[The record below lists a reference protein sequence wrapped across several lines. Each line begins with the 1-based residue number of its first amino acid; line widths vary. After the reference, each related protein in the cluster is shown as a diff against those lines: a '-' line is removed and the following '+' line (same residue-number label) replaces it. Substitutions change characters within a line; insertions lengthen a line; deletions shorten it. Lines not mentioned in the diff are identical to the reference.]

1 VKFGLTGRAD
11 APPAVR
17 AIAPAPRRQIEF
29 LPTSRIFPGIN
40 RKTKR
45 LNAGRAPSGCE
56 ENMRSL
62 VRRVLGVV
70 AIIAIAMHATLW
82 GVMAVQAAAGAPV
95 DPFSVICHSG
105 AATEKTGDKTP
116 SDPAGS
122 PTHAC
127 DHCTLCGTA
136 AAPPIPQS
144 VSAIRLLPMRRLLA
158 LTASPAVSRNG
169 IAVGSTRARG
179 PPASA

>member
-1 VKFGLTGRAD
+1 
-11 APPAVR
+11 
-17 AIAPAPRRQIEF
+17 
-29 LPTSRIFPGIN
+29 
-40 RKTKR
+40 
-45 LNAGRAPSGCE
+45 
-56 ENMRSL
+56 MRSL

-70 AIIAIAMHATLW
+70 AITAIAMHTTLW

-105 AATEKTGDKTP
+105 AAAEKTGDQAP
-116 SDPAGS
+116 SDPTGS
-122 PTHAC
+122 PAHAC

-136 AAPPIPQS
+136 AAPPVPQS
-144 VSAIRLLPMRRLLA
+144 VSAIRLLPTRRLQVLSA
-158 LTASPAVSRNG
+158 APAVSRNG